1 MGGPALSLSSSPGDI
16 RDEVDARHTSAN
28 RPSRWVVV
36 SLVAAFLAL
45 AVAAVLA
52 IVPLPYAVMSPGPVT
67 DTLGSLGDQ
76 KIIDV
81 AGEGQHPEKGKLF
94 FTTVRVQG
102 GPGTRVTAYD
112 LLGAALDDSRD
123 VYPQDE
129 IFPPSST
136 RESVQQ
142 ENAAEMEGSQQTAA
156 AVAERALGHDVPVS
170 VLVAQVLK
178 GSPSDGLIEADD
190 VLVSVDGT
198 PASSPE
204 AVRTAVRAHKPGDEV
219 SVTVR
224 RAGSEV
230 TVAPRAADT
239 RGVATIGVVMSGR
252 YQLPIPVTIHA
263 GAVGGPSA
271 GLMFS
276 LGIYD
281 VLTDGNLTGGASIA
295 GTGTIADDGAVGPI
309 GGIRQKVVGA
319 RGAGAAWF
327 LTPADNCADLKGHVP
342 AGLHLVKVATF
353 SDAKQAVESIA
364 AGSTDTLSS
373 CGF

>member
-1 MGGPALSLSSSPGDI
+1 M
-16 RDEVDARHTSAN
+16 
-28 RPSRWVVV
+28 VV

-309 GGIRQKVVGA
+309 GGIDKKMIAAQD
-319 RGAGAAWF
+319 AGAQLFVA
-327 LTPADNCADLKGHVP
+327 PAENCAEVLSATP
-342 AGLHLVKVATF
+342 AGLTVVPVKTL
-353 SDAKQAVESIA
+353 DDTIA
-364 AGSTDTLSS
+364 ALESWRAGKALPGCPRTGDE
-373 CGF
+373 

>member
-1 MGGPALSLSSSPGDI
+1 M
-16 RDEVDARHTSAN
+16 
-28 RPSRWVVV
+28 
-36 SLVAAFLAL
+36 
-45 AVAAVLA
+45 
-52 IVPLPYAVMSPGPVT
+52 
-67 DTLGSLGDQ
+67 
-76 KIIDV
+76 
-81 AGEGQHPEKGKLF
+81 
-94 FTTVRVQG
+94 
-102 GPGTRVTAYD
+102 
-112 LLGAALDDSRD
+112 
-123 VYPQDE
+123 
-129 IFPPSST
+129 
-136 RESVQQ
+136 
-142 ENAAEMEGSQQTAA
+142 
-156 AVAERALGHDVPVS
+156 
-170 VLVAQVLK
+170 
-178 GSPSDGLIEADD
+178 
-190 VLVSVDGT
+190 
-198 PASSPE
+198 
-204 AVRTAVRAHKPGDEV
+204 
-219 SVTVR
+219 
-224 RAGSEV
+224 

-295 GTGTIADDGAVGPI
+295 GTGTIADYGAVGPI

-319 RGAGAAWF
+319 REAGAAWF

>member
-102 GPGTRVTAYD
+102 GPGARVTAYD

-178 GSPSDGLIEADD
+178 GSPSEGLIEADD

-239 RGVATIGVVMSGR
+239 RLASTTV
-252 YQLPIPVTIHA
+252 Y
-263 GAVGGPSA
+263 SA
-271 GLMFS
+271 S
-276 LGIYD
+276 
-281 VLTDGNLTGGASIA
+281 
-295 GTGTIADDGAVGPI
+295 
-309 GGIRQKVVGA
+309 
-319 RGAGAAWF
+319 
-327 LTPADNCADLKGHVP
+327 
-342 AGLHLVKVATF
+342 
-353 SDAKQAVESIA
+353 
-364 AGSTDTLSS
+364 
-373 CGF
+373 

>member
-1 MGGPALSLSSSPGDI
+1 MAPRNERLSS
-16 RDEVDARHTSAN
+16 RTM
-28 RPSRWVVV
+28 
-36 SLVAAFLAL
+36 AF
-45 AVAAVLA
+45 VLR
-52 IVPLPYAVMSPGPVT
+52 
-67 DTLGSLGDQ
+67 
-76 KIIDV
+76 
-81 AGEGQHPEKGKLF
+81 GQLI
-94 FTTVRVQG
+94 
-102 GPGTRVTAYD
+102 
-112 LLGAALDDSRD
+112 GAALDDSRD

-219 SVTVR
+219 WVTVR

-263 GAVGGPSA
+263 GAVGGPLA
-271 GLMFS
+271 
-276 LGIYD
+276 
-281 VLTDGNLTGGASIA
+281 TTAQA
-295 GTGTIADDGAVGPI
+295 GTLPPLAVDPALLGRLLWAAHHAPSVGFMQPWDFI
-309 GGIRQKVVGA
+309 VVRDRAVREKVH
-319 RGAGAAWF
+319 AAF
-327 LTPADNCADLKGHVP
+327 SR
-342 AGLHLVKVATF
+342 ATTKASAF
-353 SDAKQAVESIA
+353 
-364 AGSTDTLSS
+364 GS
-373 CGF
+373 